1 MPTSADIKKI
11 RFHFL
16 RPGGFFRD
24 RIIMKRFLLR
34 LFKKERV
41 NLSSLNYIFCSD
53 KDLLD
58 INQKYLHHDYY
69 TDIITFVLSE
79 AGEPVI
85 ADIYISIDRIKE
97 NADSF
102 NTSTMQELKR
112 VIFHGALH
120 ICGYK
125 DKKTKDIFLM
135 RKKEEKYLSLYKS
148 FRKRST

>member
-1 MPTSADIKKI
+1 MPTSAEIKKI

-16 RPGGFFRD
+16 RPGNFFRD
-24 RIIMKRFLLR
+24 RTIMKRFLLI
-34 LFKKERV
+34 LFKKEKI
-41 NLSSLNYIFCSD
+41 NLSYLNYIFCSD

-69 TDIITFVLSE
+69 TDTITFVLSE

-97 NADSF
+97 NAVSF
-102 NTSTMQELKR
+102 NASMGQELKR

-125 DKKTKDIFLM
+125 DKKNRDIFLM
-135 RKKEEKYLSLYKS
+135 RKMEEKYLSLYKS